1 MARSEI
7 IGNNGRLNGHLPNE
21 LGNLSQLLS
30 LTLSYNQL
38 IGPIPSELGN
48 LSQLESLFL
57 NNNQLSGDIP
67 LSLTQLTELYYDEC
81 GDFGLDFGYN
91 HLTASDAELLS
102 FLDIKDPDWAENQ
115 TLALLECAT
124 GGNVS
129 VNPPTLD
136 FGTEAVGESLSLTIN
151 TRSQN
156 CSDLQVDTIEFTGNN
171 ASEFIEK
178 NKECYDGE
186 SQGQTLSACQFTIVF
201 SPTAAGIKEASFN
214 LTFNDANVRSEPMP
228 LQANALDPDQPNM
241 AVYPSAHDFGTVM
254 LGRGPFNEQTFTI
267 ENTGNVNLKFENM
280 TLTGA
285 DAEEFSF
292 YGDCSSKA
300 FMRPEEQCQFSAKFI
315 PTLSTDDKQAFVHI
329 RFNGLATKV
338 PLTGTV
344 TKPANCS
351 EANITIASSGDG
363 FWGASNSWERN
374 TMLDELGTPSTGA
387 NNTMPDEFGNPNTWA
402 DNSQP
407 TEIDVVQIKSGHTIT
422 GVPFAKV
429 KTLCIE
435 PGGTLASLDNQGTA
449 LEIQATD
456 YIQNKGTLLGKDG
469 TSETDACA
477 NQESVGTG
485 ECAYPGASVILKVG
499 TRIIENHEKAG
510 DLWWESYASGGPI
523 YNAGEIKAGNGGDGS
538 QYAAPGGDA
547 IVLGRDTTNTRRIQ
561 AGNGGNLTGT
571 NSGEAGKGGNLW
583 LISLPNVHLSGGQHE
598 AGTGGTDCV
607 GGTDGE
613 DGWVRIEPNVIDL
626 SGAGTTIKGGDIA
639 IYGGND
645 WTLDLS
651 NISGTV
657 IAATGDITL
666 AVGEGGIIN
675 MQGSTG
681 AILQAGGQVQI
692 FSNEIMRDE
701 NLALSDLIQATDII
715 VGPSKILREVSVT
728 SPGKLLAE
736 PETTLPVNLTLSN
749 NGPEADT
756 YTISVTDSAGW
767 TLDQL
772 PSSLEVNALST
783 VGLVLNVTLP
793 ATFGMTDVKYP
804 CKSFSMLLVHK

>member
-1 MARSEI
+1 
-7 IGNNGRLNGHLPNE
+7 
-21 LGNLSQLLS
+21 
-30 LTLSYNQL
+30 
-38 IGPIPSELGN
+38 
-48 LSQLESLFL
+48 
-57 NNNQLSGDIP
+57 
-67 LSLTQLTELYYDEC
+67 
-81 GDFGLDFGYN
+81 
-91 HLTASDAELLS
+91 
-102 FLDIKDPDWAENQ
+102 
-115 TLALLECAT
+115 
-124 GGNVS
+124 
-129 VNPPTLD
+129 
-136 FGTEAVGESLSLTIN
+136 
-151 TRSQN
+151 
-156 CSDLQVDTIEFTGNN
+156 
-171 ASEFIEK
+171 
-178 NKECYDGE
+178 
-186 SQGQTLSACQFTIVF
+186 
-201 SPTAAGIKEASFN
+201 
-214 LTFNDANVRSEPMP
+214 
-228 LQANALDPDQPNM
+228 
-241 AVYPSAHDFGTVM
+241 
-254 LGRGPFNEQTFTI
+254 
-267 ENTGNVNLKFENM
+267 
-280 TLTGA
+280 
-285 DAEEFSF
+285 
-292 YGDCSSKA
+292 
-300 FMRPEEQCQFSAKFI
+300 
-315 PTLSTDDKQAFVHI
+315 
-329 RFNGLATKV
+329 
-338 PLTGTV
+338 
-344 TKPANCS
+344 
-351 EANITIASSGDG
+351 
-363 FWGASNSWERN
+363 
-374 TMLDELGTPSTGA
+374 PSTGA
-387 NNTMPDEFGNPNTWA
+387 NNTMPDEFGNPNTGA

-561 AGNGGNLTGT
+561 AGNGGNLTST
-571 NSGEAGKGGNLW
+571 NSGEAGKGGLTQLWGKLGGPGHLYNQNGAQAIAGKGGDCNPNATAPQNGGRGGNLW